1 MRYSGSYIF
10 GDIKFSMAD
19 YGIPVEDVEK
29 YQKWTGYLLVDIKI
43 IFIIT
48 YVYISVV
55 NLISTT
61 ANNEANRDVQAG
73 TVRFNVT
80 ARPGDTD
87 VAVDYIDDSVLWNCR
102 EHSLTSDYYVTLYW
116 MLLSVFMGTLV
127 FYAASKFF
135 ALWSITSSDSLTDLW
150 HIGVM
155 KHLKKSMKK
164 ATYSSDDAVQLAK
177 CYRNLLSKEI
187 PEDVSSEVKKL
198 SIVKRRK
205 SIPYLSLMLLVSVLV
220 FGALSYDLHPL
231 SCINGISEKS
241 INYNNMTQTVELK
254 FAGSVIVYQQVSVF
268 ITFLLLIA
276 LFVFAGKFYQLTRK
290 LVDIMEAKVE
300 SKTKETSLL

>member
-1 MRYSGSYIF
+1 
-10 GDIKFSMAD
+10 MAD
-19 YGIPVEDVEK
+19 YGIPVEDVDK
-29 YQKWTGYLLVDIKI
+29 YQKWTGYFLVDIKI
-43 IFIIT
+43 MFIIT

-61 ANNEANRDVQAG
+61 ANNEANRDVQG

-87 VAVDYIDDSVLWNCR
+87 VVVNYIDDSVLWNCR

-127 FYAASKFF
+127 FYVASKFF

-150 HIGVM
+150 HMGVM
-155 KHLKKSMKK
+155 QHLKKSMKK

-177 CYRNLLSKEI
+177 CYRDLLSKEI

-198 SIVKRRK
+198 FIVKRRK
-205 SIPYLSLMLLVSVLV
+205 SIPYWSLMLLVSVLV

-231 SCINGISEKS
+231 SCINGIPEKF
-241 INYNNMTQTVELK
+241 INYNNITQTVELR
-254 FAGSVIVYQQVSVF
+254 FAGSVIVYQRVGVF
-268 ITFLLLIA
+268 ITFVLLIA
-276 LFVFAGKFYQLTRK
+276 LILFAGQFYQLTRE
-290 LVDIMEAKVE
+290 LVDIMEVKVE
-300 SKTKETSLL
+300 SEIKAKEASV